1 MIEVATIEDQEGEAD
16 ETFRVELSGASGAIL
31 GDGAGTGTII
41 DDDGGTGTPPEETLP
56 EMSIA
61 DASAAEGGTV
71 VFPVTLDKASGE
83 AVTVEYQTV
92 AGTAGAGTDYTAA
105 TGTLTFL
112 AGSRRE
118 VIEVATIEDQEG
130 EADETFRVEL
140 SGASGA
146 ILETERVRGR
156 S

>member
-1 MIEVATIEDQEGEAD
+1 M
-16 ETFRVELSGASGAIL
+16 
-31 GDGAGTGTII
+31 
-41 DDDGGTGTPPEETLP
+41 
-56 EMSIA
+56 
-61 DASAAEGGTV
+61 
-71 VFPVTLDKASGE
+71 
-83 AVTVEYQTV
+83 
-92 AGTAGAGTDYTAA
+92 DYTAA

-146 ILETERVRGR
+146 ILGDGAGTGTIIDDDGGTRHRGHADRGIDSGCDSGRGR
-156 S
+156 YGEAGGDA